1 MSEINNNEIDDI
13 DIISIVKSIFKNYIM
28 IGLIS
33 FIFFVFGI
41 IFILNFQFSKQVEL
55 KLSINTDT
63 QLFENYNALL
73 ASIATGKEVKEG
85 FDLLNLDLETLDSS
99 FLVTY
104 ELLNDLVGQE
114 LSQKKSIKSNFN
126 KNLSFLSDN
135 SNDINF
141 SLDEIIE
148 SLNFESFIDQNLFIV
163 YFESTQDFDNDLLI
177 KKNIIE
183 SINLF
188 VVNSIIDEINF
199 LKSIIDYRYET
210 EIAKN
215 EIILSSSINLYNE
228 SLLLE
233 LQKLKDALVIAK
245 SLNIEK
251 FDPEEMQSNNVKI
264 YLQEIPVYLRG
275 YKNLEEEINSLL
287 ERKSDPQRYD
297 LDVLIARNE
306 LETLKDYKS
315 LILQNVENSV
325 SYDLIK
331 KTNFLE
337 PFKERSVK
345 YVSKISK
352 ITTLFGITFVG
363 FVISIIFFI
372 FRDLYFSSSNKN

>member
-85 FDLLNLDLETLDSS
+85 FDLLNLDSLDSS

-114 LSQKKSIKSNFN
+114 LSQKKSIKSNLN

-148 SLNFESFIDQNLFIV
+148 SLNFESLIDQNLFIV
-163 YFESTQDFDNDLLI
+163 YFESTQDFENDLLI